1 MATFDA
7 PTLEARLE
15 AIRLLSSEEVQDLAL
30 QILPLGRLPLDYLHQ
45 LGDDR

>member
-1 MATFDA
+1 MATFDV

-30 QILPLGRLPLDYLHQ
+30 QILHRDSRSTSSGLFASTG
-45 LGDDR
+45 